1 MAQITKKTT
10 TRSIFVSL
18 PRCVTPGLGPAAGLA
33 QVRARRELRGS
44 IRRRRRWYP
53 DTQRFN
59 RDPSGAEPSGRTRLA
74 CELMRGKYHVAVAV
88 ADDTG
93 ERARRGL
100 AARLPAAPLL
110 PVAARRPAAILG
122 LCCLV
127 LVVGLGALFA
137 HQSRPDALDRVVR
150 AWILGLH
157 IPLTDMSDVSRI
169 GGTTATTV
177 LTVALAFG
185 CLAAR
190 RVSGAMLA
198 VVGVAVAS
206 ALTEWV
212 VKPVVDRTIT
222 IHHYVSYPSGHT
234 TGLFA
239 LSAVLAVVLLSARPA
254 RPRQAARV
262 AAVAGAVVVSAAVGV
277 AMIGLDFHYFTDTVA
292 GAAVGTGVVLGAAFL
307 LDCDVVRHWV
317 GRVGR

>member
-1 MAQITKKTT
+1 
-10 TRSIFVSL
+10 
-18 PRCVTPGLGPAAGLA
+18 
-33 QVRARRELRGS
+33 
-44 IRRRRRWYP
+44 
-53 DTQRFN
+53 
-59 RDPSGAEPSGRTRLA
+59 
-74 CELMRGKYHVAVAV
+74 MRGKGHVAVAE
-88 ADDTG
+88 ATG
-93 ERARRGL
+93 ERARWGR

-122 LCCLV
+122 LCCFV
-127 LVVGLGALFA
+127 LVIGLGALFA
-137 HQSRPDALDRVVR
+137 HQSRPDALDRVIR

-157 IPLTDMSDVSRI
+157 IPLTDLADVSRI

-177 LTVALAFG
+177 LTAALALG

-198 VVGVAVAS
+198 VLGVAVAS

-239 LSAVLAVVLLSARPA
+239 LSAALAIVLLSARPA
-254 RPRQAARV
+254 RPRQATRL
-262 AAVAGAVVVSAAVGV
+262 AAVAGALVVSAAVGV

-292 GAAVGTGVVLGAAFL
+292 GAAVGTGVVLGVAFL

-317 GRVGR
+317 DRLGR